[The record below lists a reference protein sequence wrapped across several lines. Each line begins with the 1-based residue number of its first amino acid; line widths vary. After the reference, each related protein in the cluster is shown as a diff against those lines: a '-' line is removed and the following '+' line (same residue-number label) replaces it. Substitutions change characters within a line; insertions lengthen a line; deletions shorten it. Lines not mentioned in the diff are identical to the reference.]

1 MKKNIR
7 KIALHI
13 LLTISVSLTAAA
25 AAWAGEV
32 KGAEIT
38 LEEAI
43 GLALRNSKVIKQSD
57 LDREKSRKN
66 KNSAEIGYE
75 STQASKSVPGTGYFI
90 YDSATEGSHNAYL
103 MASTDY
109 EVKQRLYDVSK
120 DGVALKAI
128 EKYCAVLES
137 IKKLDLAKVNQK
149 RDSINYDLASL
160 RYQLGIIA
168 MQSFLQAGVQLDSSK
183 SEVDNAEKTLI
194 TAYKAFNELVG
205 LKQGERPVLKDEITF
220 KGTEVEDIEAKISEI
235 LSVDPT
241 LTNAKANEDLYRSL
255 IGAYDSDGIKKI
267 DADKNKI
274 STEQLTEGKRELVRN
289 LYNTLMSLE
298 KGYLVAKKSL
308 DLARES
314 DRVTKLQYSV
324 GLASKV
330 DVVASEAS
338 LASAEQKLLNVKMQ
352 HVIMKNKFYKPW
364 LAGN

>member
-7 KIALHI
+7 KTALYI
-13 LLTISVSLTAAA
+13 LLAISVSLTAAA
-25 AAWAGEV
+25 AAWAGEA
-32 KGAEIT
+32 KNTEIT

-43 GLALRNSKVIKQSD
+43 GLALKNSKIIEQSD

-120 DGVALKAI
+120 DSVALKAV
-128 EKYCAVLES
+128 EKYYTVLES
-137 IKKLDLAKVNQK
+137 IKKLDLAKANQK
-149 RDSINYDLASL
+149 RDSINYDVASL
-160 RYQLGIIA
+160 RYQLGIIT

-183 SEVDNAEKTLI
+183 AEVDNAEKSLI

-205 LKQGERPVLKDEITF
+205 FKQGERPVLKDEITF
-220 KGTEVEDIEAKISEI
+220 KGTEVEDVEAKISEI
-235 LSVDPT
+235 LAVDPT
-241 LTNAKANEDLYRSL
+241 LSNAKASEDLYRNL

-267 DADKNKI
+267 DADKNRI
-274 STEQLTEGKRELVRN
+274 ATELIREGKRELVRN

-308 DLARES
+308 DLAKES

-324 GLASKV
+324 GIASKV
-330 DVVASEAS
+330 DLVAAEAS
-338 LASAEQKLLNVKMQ
+338 LAMAEQKLLNVKMQ
-352 HVIMKNKFYKPW
+352 HVILKNKFYKPW
-364 LAGN
+364 LAGS